1 MPWVQS
7 VTSLTLALMED
18 TGWYKANYSASAG
31 VLIPSAFGYGAG
43 CAFLADDCIVDGGAV
58 PPFGVGTFCNVTT
71 DTSDVRC
78 DVTHTR
84 AARCDLVDHGTYG
97 LDPLYPYLD
106 VPEPPGTNYRTRFG
120 NVDAD
125 GDSLL
130 GSFLRFDAEYCPTY
144 AAPTSFVYDGNG
156 VPTGPLYVDCSLG
169 ETAPGDAYAF
179 ESFGGDGSRCFDTLG
194 GGIGRPLCLNIECAE
209 YGGVVAVAVTVG
221 VNGETVICETD
232 GQVVDL
238 PGLTDVRIECPRREI
253 LCPGYDRSIVQH
265 VIFGGCL
272 LFCISYTKY
281 ILSHDCRLS
290 SQHDPV
296 FIARLI
302 VPVAEFVVTGS

>member
-1 MPWVQS
+1 M
-7 VTSLTLALMED
+7 
-18 TGWYKANYSASAG
+18 
-31 VLIPSAFGYGAG
+31 
-43 CAFLADDCIVDGGAV
+43 
-58 PPFGVGTFCNVTT
+58 
-71 DTSDVRC
+71 
-78 DVTHTR
+78 
-84 AARCDLVDHGTYG
+84 
-97 LDPLYPYLD
+97 
-106 VPEPPGTNYRTRFG
+106 
-120 NVDAD
+120 
-125 GDSLL
+125 
-130 GSFLRFDAEYCPTY
+130 
-144 AAPTSFVYDGNG
+144 
-156 VPTGPLYVDCSLG
+156 PTGPLYVDCSLG

-265 VIFGGCL
+265 VIFGGCF

-281 ILSHDCRLS
+281 ILSRDCRLS

-302 VPVAEFVVTGS
+302 VPVADFVVTGS